1 MGNNAWANAKKVL
14 FDHFEKVL
22 SHSHSNRMA
31 AQNIAIVFG
40 PTLIDSPSGSASYET
55 IMTHNNIVQKIIEN
69 YPKLKPLFG
78 S

>member
-1 MGNNAWANAKKVL
+1 MTKRLTQGIVL

-40 PTLIDSPSGSASYET
+40 PTLIDSPSGNASYET

>member
-1 MGNNAWANAKKVL
+1 
-14 FDHFEKVL
+14 
-22 SHSHSNRMA
+22 MA

-40 PTLIDSPSGSASYET
+40 PTLIDSPSGSASYEI